1 MNKYKPYIYILPA
14 IIFWGSAPAIVK
26 LSLISIDIFQITFM
40 MFLLASIGLFL
51 INLIMGKF
59 DIIKSYNFK
68 DYLHFAFMGFIG
80 IFLYFLFLFNG
91 FFYASTQ
98 EAYIINYTWP
108 IWMIMFTIFITRD
121 KIHLRNILSIS
132 ISFIGLFIIITKGNL
147 VSFSSEN
154 LIGYIFALFSAICYG
169 LFSAMGK
176 NEKRDTMNSMFFYF
190 LFSSFYSLFFLLYFS
205 KIPILTIIESTAIL
219 WLGIC
224 SCALGFLFWFKAL
237 HYGNSSELVNF
248 VFLTPFISLF
258 FIYLFIIEQIQVT
271 SIIGLIFILASIFI
285 EKIDIIYNNGS
296 LLLSK

>member
-1 MNKYKPYIYILPA
+1 MKKYKPYIYILPA

-26 LSLISIDIFQITFM
+26 LSLISIDIFQITFL

-51 INLIMGKF
+51 INLVMGKLN
-59 DIIKSYNFK
+59 IIKLYTIK

-91 FFYASTQ
+91 FFYSSTQ

-108 IWMIMFTIFITRD
+108 LWMIMFTIFIARD

-132 ISFIGLFIIITKGNL
+132 ISFFGLFIIVTKGNL
-147 VSFSSEN
+147 FSFTSEN

-176 NEKRDTMNSMFFYF
+176 NERRDPINSMFFYF

-205 KIPILTIIESTAIL
+205 KIPILSLWESTAIL

-237 HYGNSSELVNF
+237 RHGKSSELVNF

-258 FIYLFIIEQIQVT
+258 FIYLFIIEQIQT
-271 SIIGLIFILASIFI
+271 SSILGLFLILIAIFIDKTDNVQF
-285 EKIDIIYNNGS
+285 NNS
-296 LLLSK
+296 SKVTF